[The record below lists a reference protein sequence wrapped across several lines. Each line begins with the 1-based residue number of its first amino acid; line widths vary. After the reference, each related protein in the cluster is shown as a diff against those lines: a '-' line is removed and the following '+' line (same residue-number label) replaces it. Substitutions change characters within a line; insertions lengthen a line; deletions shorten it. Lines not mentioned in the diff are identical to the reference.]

1 VNGITLGQIAE
12 VLAWFAGGIGS
23 ITAIGVVISK
33 VFNKALSKNLEN
45 SLQPLIDKIDHL
57 EQKVDQLEAK
67 HDNSDMDRLKDFL
80 VDFMARLERGE
91 KVDEEEVERFWENY
105 DNYSEHGGNS
115 YIHGKMEK
123 LKKEG
128 KL

>member
-1 VNGITLGQIAE
+1 MNGITLGQIAE
-12 VLAWFAGGIGS
+12 VLAWFAGIIGS
-23 ITAIGVVISK
+23 LTAICVIVSK
-33 VFNKALSKNLEN
+33 AFNKALKKSFEIGLEPVIN
-45 SLQPLIDKIDHL
+45 KIDEL
-57 EQKVDQLEAK
+57 ESKVSQLEAK